1 MISNQVTK
9 DENISSFYNKLAG
22 ATCAFS
28 FIRKEE
34 ARFENLTTI
43 QTLERALQLV
53 PAFNEYLR
61 LKELELKRNRATF
74 TELEKEAFTKEFVEI
89 NKAASNMLG
98 FKGGLTN
105 EDRNKAY
112 I

>member
-1 MISNQVTK
+1 MIEKQVTK
-9 DENISSFYNKLAG
+9 DENILSFYNKLAG

-34 ARFENLTTI
+34 ARLENLTTI

-74 TELEKEAFTKEFVEI
+74 TELEKEAFTKEFMEI
-89 NKAASNMLG
+89 NNLANHMLG
-98 FKGGLTN
+98 LRG
-105 EDRNKAY
+105 
-112 I
+112 

>member
-1 MISNQVTK
+1 MILKQATK

-28 FIRKEE
+28 FIKKEQ
-34 ARFENLTTI
+34 ARLENLTTI

-74 TELEKEAFTKEFVEI
+74 TELEKEAFTKEFMEI
-89 NKAASNMLG
+89 NNLANHMLG
-98 FKGGLTN
+98 INGNVMYL
-105 EDRNKAY
+105 
-112 I
+112 